1 VTASQWIRK
10 SAAVIVAAIL
20 GAMVVGY
27 VGDLQAGT
35 LKKGLGKMRYY
46 GGPKSPMWRG

>member
-1 VTASQWIRK
+1 MTVFEWIKK
-10 SAAVIVAAIL
+10 SAAVIAAAIL

-35 LKKGLGKMRYY
+35 LKKSLSKMRYY